1 MTKTT
6 NNKPKRRYAR
16 TQKPAP
22 EAAIEPTSII
32 EADTPRRETKISKVI
47 TMLSGA
53 EGATLEQIVI
63 ATGWQ
68 AHTAR
73 AAMTGLKKKGHTVVR
88 EAVDG
93 VSHYRISAATKA

>member
-16 TQKPAP
+16 TQKPAQ
-22 EAAIEPTSII
+22 EVGTEPTSTI
-32 EADTPRRETKISKVI
+32 EADTPRRETKIGKVI
-47 TMLSGA
+47 TMLGRE
-53 EGATLEQIVI
+53 EGATLDQIVA

-73 AAMTGLKKKGHTVVR
+73 AAMTGLKKKGHTIVR

-93 VSHYRISAATKA
+93 ISHYRISAATKA